1 MKPRAG
7 NQCPVQVTVQ
17 LGPTRTQQDR
27 EKPDC
32 VGGTFSRER
41 PGLRQ
46 GWRTLLR
53 RRADQNL
60 AVTFALSESSWRR
73 QRLEAQCLE
82 RPSEQTLLCWW
93 FTSLHLNTQK
103 EGLHN
108 HTVIWATSYPMKRV
122 YNFAK
127 RRSHHSFV
135 QILNMF
141 YINVSL
147 FL

>member
-7 NQCPVQVTVQ
+7 NECPFQVTVQ

-27 EKPDC
+27 EKLDC
-32 VGGTFSRER
+32 VRGTFSWER
-41 PGLRQ
+41 PELRQ
-46 GWRTLLR
+46 GWCTLLR
-53 RRADQNL
+53 QRADQNL
-60 AVTFALSESSWRR
+60 GVNFALSESFWRR

-82 RPSEQTLLCWW
+82 KPSEQTLFFWW

-108 HTVIWATSYPMKRV
+108 HTIIWATSYPMKRV

-127 RRSHHSFV
+127 RWSHHSFV

-141 YINVSL
+141 YINMSL